1 MVFFIRCVSE
11 YPDPSNTRT
20 ASVQPWLLTKRKAF
34 HIQHLFSRVDFLI
47 RNHAPVTNDL
57 SKKSMKKENARK
69 LVVVRERIIEKGN
82 KCEIP

>member
-1 MVFFIRCVSE
+1 MVFFIRCISE

-57 SKKSMKKENARK
+57 SKKKYEERK
-69 LVVVRERIIEKGN
+69 REEIGSRTREHYRKG
-82 KCEIP
+82 K